1 MCCLA
6 VCLLQYTFTATP
18 VSGGPAVTVTASSP
32 SALMTGLT
40 PGAKVRPL
48 CLNGPGGWPPQ
59 CATTDFHVCLL
70 CNREVLLL
78 CYRRDE
84 LCIVG

>member
-40 PGAKVRPL
+40 PGAKVRPFYV
-48 CLNGPGGWPPQ
+48 
-59 CATTDFHVCLL
+59 T
-70 CNREVLLL
+70 
-78 CYRRDE
+78 
-84 LCIVG
+84 